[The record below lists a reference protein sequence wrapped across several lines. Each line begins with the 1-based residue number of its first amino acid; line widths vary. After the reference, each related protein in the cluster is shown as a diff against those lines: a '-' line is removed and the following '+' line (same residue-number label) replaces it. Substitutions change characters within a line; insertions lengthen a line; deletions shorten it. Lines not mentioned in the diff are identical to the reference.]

1 MTRRQIK
8 MGTATDKYTF
18 IVQKTKEELAEENID
33 ETKKYMK
40 SYKTF
45 NRYFVETEMYKS
57 AKLCLD
63 KYNIVIMSGAPGCG
77 KTNAAIHMLFEAEKE
92 NWDLRKFGSWEEFT
106 LLNAD
111 KKTVVFIDNVF
122 YGTDNYDLENW
133 WQGFD
138 RIYENYLKQGPQ
150 NSQEES
156 MIELRLIITAR
167 ENVIENACHFM
178 KRITPVFNDTYR
190 KYVNKYPLTDE
201 EKNEI
206 FQKQI
211 EFAEKVK
218 HMRSPPGDCRDF
230 RTNIFKAVGPIGFP
244 LCAHLYAC
252 KEEYRR
258 RGAKFFSHPIEFL
271 KIQIEDEVHN
281 DQTSKTKTLFF
292 VLFLY
297 EWHLKT
303 QDPHAKLNLESE
315 VACRQFIN
323 AVSTDLINSF
333 SPLDFKDLKRY
344 AQHLSG
350 SFFMAVEGGGF
361 KFVHDS
367 VYEAVGAYFCENFF
381 EKVIPLFPF
390 DVIQAQEY
398 TSLRKDQISK
408 LALRFLYESFNK
420 RFSKIFGC
428 NVFKLKPFSDCFC
441 EELEKKGDKDTKSF
455 FSLQNE
461 GSNVKLPVLF
471 WASLNNHHYLVDK
484 MFCILSKHKINTDF
498 QFYLS
503 LYGECCSKSENI
515 VSRLNGMLFNNMEE
529 IKKRVLEFKD
539 EEKNT
544 VLHLLI
550 MSERSDST
558 VAEAVVKLSKDKAN
572 INARN
577 NLNMSPLM
585 LAVQQKQ
592 ERTAVVKELVENKAE
607 VKYKDRNGATV
618 FHHCLKSENTDEIC
632 AKTLKI
638 LLDGKKSQRILNND
652 DNDGESV
659 LNIAAKQ
666 PRYSRLLC
674 ILTLLECKDVNV
686 STLNL
691 DGCSPVYNAVKH
703 LQVQSSLGE
712 LECCARLIILIL
724 YGVNPEKV
732 ADDKTSA
739 KEQCCAQYI
748 HVLKILNNHDTD
760 IMETEL
766 DDLIAAVHKK
776 EEMRTANV
784 ELPDCSSKLPESI
797 KMRIRQAVYYL
808 ASAEL

>member
-8 MGTATDKYTF
+8 MGTTTDRYTF
-18 IVQKTKEELAEENID
+18 TAQKSKEELAEENID
-33 ETKKYMK
+33 ETKKYLK

-57 AKLCLD
+57 AKSCLE
-63 KYNIVIMSGAPGCG
+63 KNNIVVMIGASGCG

-92 NWDLRKFGSWEEFT
+92 NWVLRKFGSWEEFT
-106 LLNAD
+106 LLDANQ
-111 KKTVVFIDNVF
+111 KTVVFIDNVF

-133 WQGFD
+133 WKELD
-138 RIYENYLKQGPQ
+138 EIYGNYLKQGTQ
-150 NSQEES
+150 NSHEES
-156 MIELRLIITAR
+156 MVKLRLIITAR
-167 ENVIENACHFM
+167 ENVIENACQFM

-190 KYVNKYPLTDE
+190 EYANKYPLTDE

-206 FQKQI
+206 FHKQI

-218 HMRSPPGDCRDF
+218 HICSPPGDCHGF
-230 RTNIFKAVGPIGFP
+230 RTSIFKAEGPIGFP

-258 RGAKFFSHPIEFL
+258 RGANFFSHPIEFL
-271 KIQIEDEVHN
+271 KIQIEDEVRN

-303 QDPHAKLNLESE
+303 HDPHAKLNPESE
-315 VACRQFIN
+315 VACRQFLN
-323 AVSTDLINSF
+323 AISPDLMDNF
-333 SPLDFKDLKRY
+333 SPLDFKELKKFAR
-344 AQHLSG
+344 HLSG
-350 SFFMAVEGGGF
+350 SFFIEVEGGGF

-367 VYEAVGAYFCENFF
+367 VYEAVGTYFCERYFD
-381 EKVIPLFPF
+381 KVIPFFPF

-408 LALRFLYESFNK
+408 LVLRFLYEAFNQ
-420 RFSKIFGC
+420 RFSKVFGF
-428 NVFKLKPFSDCFC
+428 NVFRLKTFSDCFC
-441 EELEKKGDKDTKSF
+441 DELEKKGDKDIESF
-455 FSLQNE
+455 FSLQNV

-471 WASLNNHHYLVDK
+471 WASLNKHHYLVDK
-484 MFCILSKHKINTDF
+484 MFGILSKHNINTDY

-503 LYGECCSKSENI
+503 LYGECCSRSEHI
-515 VSRLNGMLFNNMEE
+515 VTRLNGMLFNNMEE
-529 IKKRVLEFKD
+529 IKKRVLDFKD

-558 VAEAVVKLSKDKAN
+558 VAEAVEKLIRDKAN

-585 LAVQQKQ
+585 VAVQQKA
-592 ERTAVVKELVENKAE
+592 ERSAVIKRLVESKAE

-618 FHHCLKSENTDEIC
+618 FHHCMNSENNDEIC
-632 AKTLKI
+632 AKNLK
-638 LLDGKKSQRILNND
+638 LLLGGTKSKRLLNSD

-659 LNIAAKQ
+659 LNVAAKQ
-666 PRYSRLLC
+666 NKYSRLLC
-674 ILTLLECKDVNV
+674 ILTILECEDVNA

-691 DGCSPVYNAVKH
+691 DGCSPVYNAVKY
-703 LQVQSSLGE
+703 LKAKSLFSE
-712 LECCARLIILIL
+712 LECCARLIIFIL
-724 YGVNPEKV
+724 YGVNPDKV

-739 KEQCCAQYI
+739 KQICCAEYK
-748 HVLKILNNHDTD
+748 HALKILNNHDAEA
-760 IMETEL
+760 MEKEL
-766 DDLIAAVHKK
+766 TKLIALVQETVETK
-776 EEMRTANV
+776 ANI

-797 KMRIRQAVYYL
+797 KLLIRQGVHYL